1 MSIAVLLGK
10 QLARAIRGT
19 GDEVS
24 DETVGALGKAPTVSK
39 NIDAVEDIAVKKDVG
54 QPSWWTPSEGVSED
68 IIPSNASKTQRANT
82 EATYRK
88 VPNLFTNTTKD
99 TNRLDFGAG
108 LGLGG
113 DIMKADTYE
122 PFAKGWNPDFT
133 SPSQIADESY
143 NQVTSLNVLNVVPR
157 EVRDDIVKDIG
168 RILKPKGEAIIGVR
182 GHIDVFGNKKS
193 PAIGIR
199 GSEPHSIKLSG
210 GTYQK
215 GFERSELLDYIKEIL
230 DDTFTVNLLPSSDNI
245 TKAAVKITKNTAA
258 DNIRSLVQRPIN
270 K

>member
-1 MSIAVLLGK
+1 MLG
-10 QLARAIRGT
+10 T
-19 GDEVS
+19 TVS
-24 DETVGALGKAPTVSK
+24 TKADDTVEALGKAPTVSK
-39 NIDAVEDIAVKKDVG
+39 NIEAVEGIAVKKDVG
-54 QPSWWTPSEGVSED
+54 QPSWWTPREGVSED

-133 SPSQIADESY
+133 NPSQIADESY

-215 GFERSELLDYIKEIL
+215 GFERLELLDYIKEIL
-230 DDTFTVNLLPSSDNI
+230 GDTFTVNLLPSSYNI
-245 TKAAVKITKNTAA
+245 TKAAVKIIKNTAS
-258 DNIRSLVQRPIN
+258 DNIRSLVQRPDR
-270 K
+270 